1 MKIGHAAQLSGLSVK
16 TIRYYDEAKLITPYA
31 DPLTGYRDY
40 SEADIA
46 KLQFIGRARQ
56 FNFSID
62 ECREL
67 LDLYENK
74 TRPSRDVKQL
84 TQNKIAEIDKKLA
97 ELGKL
102 KDQLSHLVRECSG
115 DDRPDCPI
123 LEALS
128 EE

>member
-16 TIRYYDEAKLITPYA
+16 TIRYYDEVKLISPYA
-31 DPLTGYRDY
+31 DPVTGYRDY